1 MVRIGE
7 EEAHAG
13 LLLDS
18 LVIVELGAVVG
29 GDGLEA
35 AGMLTDQ
42 PHGALGQLILG
53 SIGQLADQGV
63 AGLALDQSHDA
74 VLAAGA
80 DHGVDLPVSG
90 FATIID
96 ARRPLADVPLARQAS
111 AAVVATIPFAP
122 LFAGAAQELVQ
133 HSATAFVPPDVL
145 VDRLV
150 ADREHPM
157 ALEVT
162 GNLFGTPQVRKQ
174 PFDQAKIVRAKA
186 PVAARTGAPAAGA
199 SIGLAGPVGSVVAA
213 VAPELARDAAGV
225 PPKLACYPRGATP
238 LRSQGREHIPLSRG
252 DLAIRHGDGS
262 LLAGKGSSSVSQI
275 ASLRFQAG
283 RCALTS

>member
-42 PHGALGQLILG
+42 PHGQLILG

-111 AAVVATIPFAP
+111 AAVVATI
-122 LFAGAAQELVQ
+122 
-133 HSATAFVPPDVL
+133 
-145 VDRLV
+145 
-150 ADREHPM
+150 
-157 ALEVT
+157 
-162 GNLFGTPQVRKQ
+162 
-174 PFDQAKIVRAKA
+174 
-186 PVAARTGAPAAGA
+186 
-199 SIGLAGPVGSVVAA
+199 
-213 VAPELARDAAGV
+213 
-225 PPKLACYPRGATP
+225 
-238 LRSQGREHIPLSRG
+238 
-252 DLAIRHGDGS
+252 
-262 LLAGKGSSSVSQI
+262 
-275 ASLRFQAG
+275 
-283 RCALTS
+283 